1 MSGHNK
7 WSTIKHKKGA
17 ADAKRGQLFTKLIK
31 EITLAARLG
40 GSDISGNP
48 RLRQAVLTAKQN
60 SMPSDNIDRAI
71 KKGTGELEGV
81 AIEEITYEGYGPAG
95 IAVIIETTTD
105 NRNRTTAELRHA
117 LSRNG
122 GSMGEQGCVSWG
134 FDRKGVIYL
143 DSAKNNED
151 EIMTL
156 GLDIEGF
163 DDVEVQDEE
172 LLVYTDP
179 TALYSVR
186 EELVKN
192 GIEPVN
198 AKLEMIPQQKKLLTG
213 KEAVQALRLV
223 EKLEE
228 NDDVVTVY
236 ANFDIDESEV
246 EKLMEE

>member
-40 GSDISGNP
+40 GGDIGGNP
-48 RLRQAVLTAKQN
+48 RLRQAIQTAKQN
-60 SMPSDNIDRAI
+60 SMPSENIERAI
-71 KKGTGELEGV
+71 KKGTGELEGA
-81 AIEEITYEGYGPAG
+81 AIEEISYEGYGPAG

-105 NRNRTTAELRHA
+105 NRNRTTAEIRHI

-122 GSMGEQGCVSWG
+122 GAMGEHGCVSWG

-143 DSAKNNED
+143 DASKYNED
-151 EIMTL
+151 DIMTM
-156 GLDIEGF
+156 GLEIEGF
-163 DDVEVQDEE
+163 DDVETQGED
-172 LLVYTDP
+172 LLVYTDM

-192 GIEPVN
+192 GVEPKD

-213 KEAVQALRLV
+213 KEAEQALRLV

-228 NDDVVTVY
+228 NDDVQTVY
-236 ANFDIDESEV
+236 SNFDIDDAEM
-246 EKLMEE
+246 EKLMEG